1 VEALSGCIFIYKYVF
16 SFIIFFKQFSLGLA
30 KMVYNKKE
38 KIDSKF
44 DDVAE
49 ILPGKE
55 NVQYQG
61 KGYYVYFFLLYTTI
75 QLYILLP
82 IFLSLLIWLEI
93 NM

>member
-1 VEALSGCIFIYKYVF
+1 
-16 SFIIFFKQFSLGLA
+16 
-30 KMVYNKKE
+30 MVYNKKE

-82 IFLSLLIWLEI
+82 IFLLL
-93 NM
+93 